1 FIISVSTGLLEVGFY
16 CQKIGKLPT
25 DFVNFVEDTSS
36 KGTILVSFGSNADWD
51 YAPDEL
57 LSLVVEALNRLS
69 QYRIVFAYN
78 GEKKRIRSI
87 GQHIKITAW
96 APQVEILQHNKTA
109 LFISHGGQKRLV
121 LAVCLKV
128 VSVKE
133 TICGGVPAVY
143 IPLFAEQ
150 AHNGELARK
159 AGFAETL
166 HKNRLSSDL
175 IEKVVRKV
183 AEATRYK
190 KAILRLREFYLD
202 RIMPSLDLAEFFAR
216 RSVKT
221 SPNAPFFKR
230 KGMFISMF
238 NHIYFLHFI
247 VLLLLMCLLYF

>member
-1 FIISVSTGLLEVGFY
+1 LDDVNSLVFPSAVSTGLLEVGFY

-96 APQVEILQHNKTA
+96 APQVEILQHNKTV
-109 LFISHGGQKRLV
+109 LFISHGGQK
-121 LAVCLKV
+121 
-128 VSVKE
+128 SVKE

-183 AEATRYK
+183 AGIQNT
-190 KAILRLREFYLD
+190 LTLFMTSSDNTLCRLRNFFHFVGKARNYEYLP
-202 RIMPSLDLAEFFAR
+202 ILCLYSPLGF
-216 RSVKT
+216 VKT
-221 SPNAPFFKR
+221 C
-230 KGMFISMF
+230 FI
-238 NHIYFLHFI
+238 
-247 VLLLLMCLLYF
+247 LLSHKHLAM